1 MKFSVVRIKR
11 HTRSEKGFTLIELI
25 MAMAIMSILLTMYYS
40 LFFTGGKQYD
50 FVHDSYKM
58 QNEARI
64 AMTYITT
71 KIRQNDE
78 LISGTDRHAV
88 RHAVSIQTEGVAP
101 NERKYLQIET
111 LGAGGDSEY
120 EYIYKYYYA
129 GSGETKLMTS
139 QTAAFQADG
148 HVIADSLNDIELEEI
163 EENGNTCIKIVV
175 KYDTSGKGKFEE
187 TVVLRAK

>member
-1 MKFSVVRIKR
+1 MPMKFSVVRIKR

-88 RHAVSIQTEGVAP
+88 SIQTEGVAP
-101 NERKYLQIET
+101 NERKYLRV
-111 LGAGGDSEY
+111 GGDSDY

-139 QTAAFQADG
+139 QTAAFQPDG
-148 HVIADSLNDIELEEI
+148 HVIADSLDDIEFEET
-163 EENGNTCIKIVV
+163 EESGNTCIKIVV
-175 KYDTSGKGKFEE
+175 KYDTSGKGMFEE

>member
-78 LISGTDRHAV
+78 LISGTDK
-88 RHAVSIQTEGVAP
+88 HAVSIQTEGVAP

-111 LGAGGDSEY
+111 LGAGGDSDY

>member
-1 MKFSVVRIKR
+1 MPMKFSVVRIKR

-88 RHAVSIQTEGVAP
+88 SIQTEGVAP

-111 LGAGGDSEY
+111 LGAGGDSDY

-148 HVIADSLNDIELEEI
+148 HVIADSLDDIEFEET

>member
-1 MKFSVVRIKR
+1 MPMKFSVVRIKR

-78 LISGTDRHAV
+78 LISGTDK
-88 RHAVSIQTEGVAP
+88 HAVSIQTEGVAP

-111 LGAGGDSEY
+111 LGAGGDSDY

-139 QTAAFQADG
+139 QTDAFRADG

>member
-1 MKFSVVRIKR
+1 MPMKFSVVRIKR

-78 LISGTDRHAV
+78 LISGTDK
-88 RHAVSIQTEGVAP
+88 HAVSIQTEGVAP

-111 LGAGGDSEY
+111 LGAGGDSDY

-139 QTAAFQADG
+139 QTAAFRADG